1 MSGEREVDIQTLD
14 TVELKQWILALV
26 RQEVAS
32 GIKDSEKMHS
42 NELLL
47 RVVRIEETLVQQQ
60 QSLEL
65 LLHQVDKR
73 FEQVD
78 KRFEQVDKRFEE
90 MQQSIAA
97 RFEQV
102 DKRFEQIDKRF
113 EEMQQSIAARFEQ
126 VDKRFEQID
135 KRFAMLQWFMG
146 LGFTVLA
153 TLMSLYNFVR
163 L

>member
-65 LLHQVDKR
+65 LLHQIDKRFEQVDKR

-78 KRFEQVDKRFEE
+78 KRFEQVDKRF
-90 MQQSIAA
+90 
-97 RFEQV
+97 
-102 DKRFEQIDKRF
+102 
-113 EEMQQSIAARFEQ
+113 
-126 VDKRFEQID
+126 
-135 KRFAMLQWFMG
+135 AMLQWFLG

-153 TLMSLYNFVR
+153 TLMSLYNFVH